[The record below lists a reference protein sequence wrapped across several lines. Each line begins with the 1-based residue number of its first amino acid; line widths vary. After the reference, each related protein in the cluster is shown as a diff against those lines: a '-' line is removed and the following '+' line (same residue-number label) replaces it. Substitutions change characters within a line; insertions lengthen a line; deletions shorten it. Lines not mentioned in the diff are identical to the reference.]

1 MKRII
6 LFRILVILILLAV
19 LVSCIGRGTPT
30 QSLNPTKNIV
40 TETVIP
46 GPTLLNGGLNSADFQ
61 KGLNY
66 TSWQAGEYS
75 SSESDRTIS
84 EKIKPLGVNWL
95 AVVVTCYQDT
105 VNSTQIECKYDSK
118 TPTDTDVRHV
128 VQYAHSLGI
137 KIMFKPH
144 VDLWSDESHL
154 RYQITFNN
162 EDSWIAWFASY
173 TLFIQHY
180 AQLAQQLGVEYFVVG
195 TELQGTYQRDAQWR
209 QVIQS
214 VRQLYRGPLTYA
226 ATPGDEVTKITWWDA
241 LDAIGVDAYYSLTQ
255 SYHPTVTE
263 LVNAWQP
270 IIVLLGEVS
279 GRWNR
284 PVIFTEIGYQ
294 SLAGTNQMTSKVDTS
309 TLDLQEQANCYQ
321 AVFEALKGK
330 SWWRGVFWWAW
341 DTTLDQG
348 GPQNTGYTGK
358 NKPVE
363 DILRAYYGGP
373 AVPISAPTPTVQV
386 DLSKTFDI
394 YNGGLSQGWQDWS
407 WSAKV
412 RLPLMS
418 TVQGWQ
424 KTIRVSLLSNGALS
438 LHTNRLDTSPYGWL
452 EFYIN
457 PGQVL
462 NRDLTLYLNDEN
474 DKALGQQVY
483 LNNVIYLG
491 GSILK
496 ENQWQRVLVPL
507 TDLSDE
513 NRTIVRINIKDSSG
527 NGQPDFYIDKIRLL
541 GAK

>member
-1 MKRII
+1 M
-6 LFRILVILILLAV
+6 VVTILLAS
-19 LVSCIGRGTPT
+19 LLGCLSKGTPT
-30 QSLNPTKNIV
+30 QSLTTTEAVV
-40 TETVIP
+40 TNTALPRPNSPIAVS
-46 GPTLLNGGLNSADFQ
+46 NSADFQ

-66 TSWQAGEYS
+66 TSWQSGEYS
-75 SSESDRTIS
+75 STESDRTIS

-95 AVVVTCYQDT
+95 ALVVTCYQDT
-105 VNSTQIECKYDSK
+105 VSSTQIECKYNSK
-118 TPTDTDVRHV
+118 TPTDTDIKHV
-128 VQYAHSLGI
+128 IQYAHSLGI
-137 KIMFKPH
+137 KIMLKPH
-144 VDLWSDESHL
+144 VDLGSDESHL
-154 RYQITFNN
+154 RYQITFDN
-162 EDSWIAWFASY
+162 EDSWNAWFASY

-180 AQLAQQLGVEYFVVG
+180 AELAQQLGVEYFVVG

-214 VRQLYRGPLTYA
+214 IRQLYKGPLTYA
-226 ATPGDEVTKITWWDA
+226 ATPGNEVTKLTWWDA

-255 SYHPTVTE
+255 SYNPTVTE

-270 IIVLLGEVS
+270 IVTMLGELS
-279 GRWNR
+279 DRWRR

-294 SLAGTNQMTSKVDTS
+294 SLAGTNQMSSKVDTS

-321 AVFEALKGK
+321 AVFEAFKGI

-358 NKPVE
+358 NKPAE
-363 DILRAYYGGP
+363 DILRAYYGGS
-373 AVPISAPTPTVQV
+373 AVPIAAPTPTQQV
-386 DLSKTFDI
+386 DLSKSIDI
-394 YNGGLSQGWQDWS
+394 YNGGLARGWQNWS

-418 TVQGWQ
+418 AVQGWQ

-438 LHTNRLDTSPYGWL
+438 LHYNKLDTSPYGWL

-457 PGQVL
+457 PGQNL
-462 NRDLTLYLNDEN
+462 DRDLRLYLNDEN
-474 DKALGQQVY
+474 DHALEQQVY

-496 ENQWQRVLVPL
+496 ANQWQRVLIPL
-507 TDLSDE
+507 TDLGGE
-513 NRTIVRINIKDSSG
+513 NRAIVRINIKDSSG
-527 NGQPDFYIDKIRLL
+527 NGQPDFYIDKMRLL